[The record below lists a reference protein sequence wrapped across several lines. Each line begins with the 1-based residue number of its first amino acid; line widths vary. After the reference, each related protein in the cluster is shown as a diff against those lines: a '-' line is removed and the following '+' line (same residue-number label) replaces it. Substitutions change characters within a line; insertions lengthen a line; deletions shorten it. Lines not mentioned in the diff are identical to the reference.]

1 MTEPINNTVQTRF
14 GKATGRAVLVLGN
27 LGMWI
32 AGVTLCLMMLLATAD
47 VICRYLL
54 RRSIVSDHDVTE
66 LMMVV
71 AIFLGLA
78 YTASVKGHV
87 HVDLVISKLS
97 RHAQTVLDSIT
108 SFFSI
113 VIFATIAWRLGMN
126 AWSSFIRGGVT
137 PTVGI
142 PISPFLYLASIG
154 CALLCAQLLVDFY
167 DSLLRVVGKR
177 EVNNRK

>member
-1 MTEPINNTVQTRF
+1 MNNTIKTRF
-14 GKATGRAVLVLGN
+14 GETMRRTILLLGN

-47 VICRYLL
+47 VICRHLL
-54 RRSIVSDHDVTE
+54 RRSMASAHDVTE

-87 HVDLVISKLS
+87 QVDLVISKLS
-97 RHAQTVLDSIT
+97 RHAQTVLESIT

-113 VIFATIAWRLGMN
+113 VISATLAWCLGMN

-167 DSLLRVVGKR
+167 DSLLRAVGKR
-177 EVNNRK
+177 KVINRK